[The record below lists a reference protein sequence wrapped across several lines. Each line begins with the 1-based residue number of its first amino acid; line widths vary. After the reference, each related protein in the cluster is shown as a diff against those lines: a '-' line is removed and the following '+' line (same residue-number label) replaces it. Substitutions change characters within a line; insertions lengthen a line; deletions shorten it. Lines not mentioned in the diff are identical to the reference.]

1 MSVKSAKDLQN
12 ISRFVAKDDK
22 NSNMKVS
29 VNPVTMVVTVEY
41 NNENKET
48 DDYDLNDDKDALQKH
63 QKVKKKK
70 PKHTKD
76 VDDYGIRKVF
86 KAFKDDINAGVSA
99 DELME
104 VFHEMGYKI
113 NDAECARLK
122 QYADA
127 DGNGK
132 LDIQEFVN
140 LILFVFLKI
149 EDTEDEVLDAFKI
162 FDYGDTGFI
171 PSVEMRRVLFNL
183 GDKLSN
189 TEMDSF
195 IQKGDLDRDG
205 NINYG
210 EFTRNMIEKSNE
222 YEKLHKL

>member
-1 MSVKSAKDLQN
+1 M
-12 ISRFVAKDDK
+12 
-22 NSNMKVS
+22 
-29 VNPVTMVVTVEY
+29 
-41 NNENKET
+41 
-48 DDYDLNDDKDALQKH
+48 
-63 QKVKKKK
+63 
-70 PKHTKD
+70 
-76 VDDYGIRKVF
+76 
-86 KAFKDDINAGVSA
+86 
-99 DELME
+99 
-104 VFHEMGYKI
+104 
-113 NDAECARLK
+113 
-122 QYADA
+122 
-127 DGNGK
+127 
-132 LDIQEFVN
+132 
-140 LILFVFLKI
+140 
-149 EDTEDEVLDAFKI
+149 LDAFKI